1 MESRGR
7 RAGCF
12 IYRQGRL
19 GKEGRFFHSVA
30 GGLGHIVV
38 ALQTVTPGEAVS
50 MRFQST
56 NKANRLTTHSFAP
69 IIYAAAGTGE
79 RSGWFF
85 TNMRKIDVVRS
96 LQSCDARAQGSRQ
109 LVVCVVKPTLL
120 ASWKNFSSYV
130 WYIAA
135 TAQRRS
141 IVRRQPLIR

>member
-30 GGLGHIVV
+30 GGLGYIMV
-38 ALQTVTPGEAVS
+38 ASQTVAPGEAVS

-79 RSGWFF
+79 RSDWSL
-85 TNMRKIDVVRS
+85 TNMRKIEAVEN
-96 LQSCDARAQGSRQ
+96 LQSCNARAQGSRK

-120 ASWKNFSSYV
+120 ASWRNSSSHV